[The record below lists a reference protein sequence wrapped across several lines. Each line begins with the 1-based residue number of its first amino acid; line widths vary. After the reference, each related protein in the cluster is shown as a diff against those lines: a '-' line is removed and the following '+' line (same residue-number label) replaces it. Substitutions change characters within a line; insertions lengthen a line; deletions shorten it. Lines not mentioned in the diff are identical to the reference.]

1 MEAIFNRRSVRKYK
15 DQVVEKDKIIELLKA
30 AMQAPS
36 AGNQQPWEFI
46 VVQEKHTLKELSLAS
61 PFAKF
66 VEDAPLAIV
75 LLSDE
80 ERLKYPQNWQ
90 QDMGAAAENIL
101 LEATDLGL
109 GGVWLGVAPFED
121 REENI
126 RNLFQ
131 LNDNLR
137 PYCVIALG
145 YPAEGLGNKFID
157 RYDESRVHF
166 EKI

>member
-15 DQVVEKDKIIELLKA
+15 DQVIEKDKIIELLKA

>member
-15 DQVVEKDKIIELLKA
+15 DKPVEKEKVIKLLKA

-46 VVQEKHTLKELSLAS
+46 VVQEKDNLKELSKVS
-61 PFAKF
+61 SFAKF
-66 VEDAPLAIV
+66 VEDAAVAIV

-80 ERLKYPQNWQ
+80 ERLKYPENWQ

-121 REENI
+121 REEH
-126 RNLFQ
+126 LKDMFL

-145 YPAEGLGNKFID
+145 YPVEGLGNKFID
-157 RYDESRVHF
+157 RYDEKRVHF